1 MKTLQNILLTFILLM
16 PLLGNSQPLG
26 LQQVKTFEIQEDDVT
41 FSYSSSDG
49 AIQLKCAHVF
59 DKPDANDWDVWCG
72 KGTNMLRMFRIHF
85 LARKYKSQTTDRS
98 AYEVLYWVNDRDQ
111 HFSKAYS
118 SASSWVHFKNDSHL
132 DLMSFS
138 VGVENDYAYLT
149 IEYKPKP

>member
-1 MKTLQNILLTFILLM
+1 MKTLKNVLLALICLL
-16 PLLGNSQPLG
+16 PLAGNTQPQDMKL
-26 LQQVKTFEIQEDDVT
+26 VKPLEMKEDDVT

-49 AIQLKCAHVF
+49 TIQLKCAHVF
-59 DKPDANDWDVWCG
+59 DKPEAHDWDVWCG

-85 LARKYKSQTTDRS
+85 LARKYKSQTTERS

-118 SASSWVHFKNDSHL
+118 SASSWVHFKNDTHL
-132 DLMSFS
+132 DSMSFS

-149 IEYKPKP
+149 IEFKPQP